1 MREKMQSTD
10 DGRQT
15 AVGMQSTDDRPQ
27 TTVLIQLVS
36 NLPRIATFIAM
47 DRGLRT
53 GIFLSLILLGFFITS
68 CVQPGKDVNTGSEAS
83 ADKLENTYA
92 KGFKIE
98 KFKDFKVLTVYN
110 PWQHAQGVEY
120 KYVLA
125 ENAEAVPDS
134 LKKFDFIQIPV
145 KRIVCLSTTH
155 LAFLKELNELD
166 AICGVSAPEFIYDSL
181 IREKVKAGKISN
193 VGYDQ
198 AMNIETIISLKPDF
212 VMAYGVGSESSGQFQ
227 RLKQLGVKVV
237 FNAEYLEQTP
247 LGKAEWLNFVGAFF
261 NKEDSAAQ
269 LFKTTSE
276 TYTNLAQKAASVK
289 EKPMVLSG
297 LPWKGVWYVPGG
309 KSYASNFIY
318 DAGGDYLWKEDMGS
332 ESIPLSLETVLERA
346 NKAQLWINPG
356 SALNLSEMALLD
368 PRIKT
373 IRSLQ
378 EKKVFNFNRR
388 LSPGGGND
396 FWESGVVHPDLI
408 LKDLIAIFHPDLIP
422 NHTFVYYQLLN

>member
-1 MREKMQSTD
+1 LE
-10 DGRQT
+10 
-15 AVGMQSTDDRPQ
+15 AP
-27 TTVLIQLVS
+27 
-36 NLPRIATFIAM
+36 
-47 DRGLRT
+47 
-53 GIFLSLILLGFFITS
+53 
-68 CVQPGKDVNTGSEAS
+68 VN
-83 ADKLENTYA
+83 KLENSYA

-125 ENAEAVPDS
+125 ENTKIVPDS
-134 LKKFDFIQIPV
+134 LKKFDIIKIPV

-155 LAFLKELNELD
+155 LAFLRELNLLD
-166 AICGVSAPEFIYDSL
+166 AICGVAAPEFIYDSL
-181 IREKVKAGKISN
+181 IREKVKAGNISN

-227 RLKQLGVKVV
+227 RLKQLGIKVV

-247 LGKAEWLNFVGAFF
+247 LGKAEWINFVGSFF

-269 LFKTTSE
+269 LFKKTSE
-276 TYTNLAQKAASVK
+276 TYRELTQKAVSVK

-318 DAGGDYLWKEDMGS
+318 DAGGDYLWKEDKGS

-356 SALNLSEMALLD
+356 AALNLNEMISLD
-368 PRIKT
+368 PRIKN

-396 FWESGVVHPDLI
+396 FWESGVVHPDWI
-408 LKDLIAIFHPDLIP
+408 LKDLIAIFHPGLIP

>member
-1 MREKMQSTD
+1 MDRK
-10 DGRQT
+10 
-15 AVGMQSTDDRPQ
+15 STDDRRQ
-27 TTVLIQLVS
+27 TTARIQKTEQ
-36 NLPRIATFIAM
+36 RRGIAANIAV

-53 GIFLSLILLGFFITS
+53 LDLLFLILSCFIVIS
-68 CVQPGKDVNTGSEAS
+68 CNHSGIEANTAQQAVAG
-83 ADKLENTYA
+83 KLENTYA
-92 KGFKIE
+92 KGFAIE
-98 KFKDFKVLTVYN
+98 KYSDFKILTVYN

-125 ENAEAVPDS
+125 ENPATVPDS
-134 LKKFDFIQIPV
+134 LKKFDIIQTPV
-145 KRIVCLSTTH
+145 KRVVCLSTTH
-155 LAFLKELNELD
+155 LAFIKELNGMD

-181 IREKVKAGKISN
+181 IRERVKAGKISN

-227 RLKQLGVKVV
+227 RLKQLGIKVV

-261 NKEDSAAQ
+261 NKEDSAAL
-269 LFKTTSE
+269 LFKKTSE
-276 TYTNLAQKAASVK
+276 TYMELAQKAASVK

-318 DAGGDYLWKEDMGS
+318 DAGGDYLWKEDRGS

-356 SALNLSEMALLD
+356 SAASLSEMAMPD
-368 PRIKT
+368 SRIKT
-373 IRSLQ
+373 IRPLQ

-388 LSPGGGND
+388 MSPGGGND

-408 LKDLIAIFHPDLIP
+408 LKDLIAIFHPELIP